1 MIVEGLMSFFFALV
15 RTVMQLLPSFNP
27 PEAFTNANGWI
38 ADIWAAGAGLGA
50 WIPWS
55 VVGIA
60 TGMVIAAIGIGFAIK
75 LVRIV
80 ASFLTAGGGS
90 AA

>member
-1 MIVEGLMSFFFALV
+1 MIIEALV
-15 RTVMQLLPSFNP
+15 RLLVTVVTALLSALPTVPVPAWVGSVTSGI
-27 PEAFTNANGWI
+27 AGLVGYAN
-38 ADIWAAGAGLGA
+38 GLGA
-50 WIPWS
+50 WVPMNFVLVVAGS
-55 VVGIA
+55 VLA
-60 TGMVIAAIGIGFAIK
+60 CMAIGFAIK